1 MSAGQTEAGRTGVCG
16 STVVEQRHAA
26 SFRDVLASGEFI
38 VTMETTPPK
47 GTDLEPVLAEAEAC
61 WDRVDAFTVTDN
73 QSSNMSLG
81 ALVLSLRLKE
91 RGLLSVLQ
99 MSCRD
104 RNRLALQSDLLAGAH
119 LGITDIMCLTGDHV
133 VMGDHEE
140 AMPVFDLDSVTLLQV
155 ARGLMDGH
163 DMVGNELK
171 GPAPRFT
178 LGAAVSPCSDPL
190 EPQLLKLEKKVAAG
204 AEFIYTQAV
213 YDMDRL
219 RSFMDE
225 ISHLDVP
232 IMGGFCFLKSARGC
246 QFMNDNLAGV
256 SVPQALIDRFD
267 KCDTS
272 EARLECSI
280 EISVE
285 LIAGM
290 EEACRGVHLMPLGWE
305 RHVPTILDAAGRS
318 GSHEG

>member
-1 MSAGQTEAGRTGVCG
+1 MSAAHTDGGSTEATATEHEG
-16 STVVEQRHAA
+16 AA
-26 SFRDVLASGEFI
+26 SFRDVLDSGKFI
-38 VTMETTPPK
+38 ATMETTPPK
-47 GTDLEPVLAEAEAC
+47 GTDLEPTLAQAEGC
-61 WDRVDAFTVTDN
+61 RGRVDAFTVTDN
-73 QSSNMSLG
+73 QSSNMCLG
-81 ALVLSLRLKE
+81 ALVLGLRLKE
-91 RGLLSVLQ
+91 RGLPPVLQ

-104 RNRLALQSDLLAGAH
+104 RNRLALQSDLLSAAH

-133 VMGDHEE
+133 VLGDHPE

-171 GPAPRFT
+171 GAAPHFT
-178 LGAAVSPCSDPL
+178 LGAAVSPGSEPL

-204 AEFIYTQAV
+204 AEFIYTQAI
-213 YDMDRL
+213 YDMHRL
-219 RSFMDE
+219 RRFMDQTA
-225 ISHLDVP
+225 HLGVP
-232 IMGGFCFLKSARGC
+232 IIGGFCFLKSARGC
-246 QFMNDNLAGV
+246 QFMNENLAGV
-256 SVPQALIDRFD
+256 TVPQALIDRFE

-290 EEACRGVHLMPLGWE
+290 REMCRGVHLMPLGWE
-305 RHVPTILDAAGRS
+305 RHVPTILDAAGL
-318 GSHEG
+318 

>member
-1 MSAGQTEAGRTGVCG
+1 VSAVQADVGSKQSAGA
-16 STVVEQRHAA
+16 TVARQEGAA
-26 SFRDVLASGEFI
+26 SFREVLDSEKFI
-38 VTMETTPPK
+38 VTMEMTPPK
-47 GTDLEPVLAEAEAC
+47 GTDLEPTLADAEGC
-61 WDRVDAFTVTDN
+61 RGHVDALTVTDN

-91 RGLLSVLQ
+91 RGLLPILQ
-99 MSCRD
+99 VSCRD
-104 RNRLALQSDLLAGAH
+104 RNRLALQSDLLSAAH

-133 VMGDHEE
+133 VLGDHPE

-155 ARGLMDGH
+155 ARGLVEGH

-178 LGAAVSPCSDPL
+178 LGAAVSPGSEPL

-204 AEFIYTQAV
+204 AEFIYTQAI

-219 RSFMDE
+219 RSFME
-225 ISHLDVP
+225 QISHLDVP
-232 IMGGFCFLKSARGC
+232 IIGGFCFLKSARGC
-246 QFMNDNLAGV
+246 QFMNNNLAGV
-256 SVPQALIDRFD
+256 TVPQSLIDRFE

-280 EISVE
+280 EISAE
-285 LIAGM
+285 LISGVR
-290 EEACRGVHLMPLGWE
+290 EACRGVHLMALGWE
-305 RHVPTILDAAGRS
+305 RHVPTVLEAARV
-318 GSHEG
+318 